1 MKRFISALLSLVMA
15 ISLLAYLPIQVEAA
29 EYISG
34 FPLPSGKVYNIN
46 CLAEYTVPYYDGS
59 TYRYEHWV
67 SLYHWKWGPLYGT
80 TEDRYAVADIGAAN
94 GTKIFSV
101 AEGRVWKT
109 GYDSE
114 SGNWVIIHHS
124 DGTYAYYGHMAAASK
139 YKAGDSVSAGTQLGN
154 VSAGHLHFEWSGHDP
169 GCEYLNKGLV
179 KLASA
184 AKEKPHVHGTQSVS
198 FEFYSNSSAGTTSDT
213 WLYPAFKVT
222 VPNYQNSK
230 ITTVGYYAYTASGD
244 EMFRFQETYK
254 SGVLKDGTSNK
265 HTYFGARTDGGASLD
280 ASSDVTDVSRVYYIE
295 NLKFTSGHTYKVKG
309 FVVFDG
315 KRYESSEYTMSTTGS
330 KQCTWDGGS
339 VTKQPTCT
347 ATGVKTY
354 TCRTCGVTKTESIAA
369 KGHTPGPAATCL
381 SAQTCTVCG
390 VQLASSTWHKFDSGT
405 ITKRPTCME
414 EGIRTY
420 TCIYCGHTET
430 EPVSRSNSHT
440 PGAEAT
446 CTSPQKCIDCGEQ
459 LAPPTG
465 HNFDN
470 GIIIK
475 EPTCLEDG
483 IKIFTCS
490 SCGTTRT
497 EPVYGRGHIRGEAAT
512 CTAPQTCTVCGTQ
525 LAPPLGHNYSGSYYY
540 SAHPH
545 EEYQKCTRCNAEKKT
560 GNTKKVDG
568 CSICYPIVTFTITYN
583 ANGGTGAP
591 SPQTKESGKALT
603 LSSVK
608 PTRQGYT
615 FLGWATSS
623 GASNVQYNAGSSF
636 TVDANTTLYAV
647 WRKDEVITS
656 DVNFELSSANAVP
669 GSTVELTLKVAGTTK
684 VDLLTVYNILYDK
697 SVLEFQGVSEYGD
710 LVKKCALPDNAFDD
724 SNMSFTMGYAD
735 STTASGTIAVL
746 KFKVKDNA
754 PEKDIIISYEAVAT
768 KDRLPV
774 ESSVKTSVV
783 SISKWLSGDFNE
795 DGKINMKD
803 AVYFIGWVGAPFL
816 PQFQINHSFNADFNK
831 DGKINMKDAVY
842 FIGWVGAPF
851 LPQFK
856 IDW

>member
-1 MKRFISALLSLVMA
+1 MA

-369 KGHTPGPAATCL
+369 KGHTPGAA
-381 SAQTCTVCG
+381 
-390 VQLASSTWHKFDSGT
+390 
-405 ITKRPTCME
+405 
-414 EGIRTY
+414 
-420 TCIYCGHTET
+420 
-430 EPVSRSNSHT
+430 
-440 PGAEAT
+440 AT
-446 CTSPQKCIDCGEQ
+446 CTSPQKCTD
-459 LAPPTG
+459 
-465 HNFDN
+465 
-470 GIIIK
+470 
-475 EPTCLEDG
+475 
-483 IKIFTCS
+483 
-490 SCGTTRT
+490 
-497 EPVYGRGHIRGEAAT
+497 
-512 CTAPQTCTVCGTQ
+512 CGTQ
-525 LAPPLGHNYSGSYYY
+525 LKAALGHNFSGSYYF
-540 SAHPH
+540 STHPH
-545 EEYQKCTRCNAEKKT
+545 EEYQKCTRCNAGKKT

-591 SPQTKESGKALT
+591 SPQTKESGKALK
-603 LSSVK
+603 LSSTE

-623 GASNVQYNAGSSF
+623 GASSAQYNAGSSF

-647 WRKDEVITS
+647 WRKDATPTDAQLVVGSVTGSKGKIVEIPVVI
-656 DVNFELSSANAVP
+656 NNNP
-669 GSTVELTLKVAGTTK
+669 GINV
-684 VDLLTVYNILYDK
+684 LTVTPVYDK
-697 SVLEFQGVSEYGD
+697 SAMKLVSLKCTDSRFTIVSGTNNIVFTSSQNITTDGTFFTMTFEIFDNAQDGIYDVSLTFRNAAGKINNNDAVERQLESVPGKVRVNSITYGD
-710 LVKKCALPDNAFDD
+710 VN
-724 SNMSFTMGYAD
+724 G
-735 STTASGTIAVL
+735 
-746 KFKVKDNA
+746 
-754 PEKDIIISYEAVAT
+754 
-768 KDRLPV
+768 
-774 ESSVKTSVV
+774 
-783 SISKWLSGDFNE
+783 
-795 DGKINMKD
+795 DGKIT
-803 AVYFIGWVGAPFL
+803 AVDLSLLCVYIANYDYDTNTSTVSVQAGADVNGDGNISAVDL
-816 PQFQINHSFNADFNK
+816 SMLCVYIANYDYDSNK
-831 DGKINMKDAVY
+831 STIVLGPKN
-842 FIGWVGAPF
+842 
-851 LPQFK
+851 
-856 IDW
+856 

>member
-101 AEGRVWKT
+101 AEGRVWET

-339 VTKQPTCT
+339 VTKQSTCT

-354 TCRTCGVTKTESIAA
+354 TCRTCGATKTESIAP
-369 KGHTPGPAATCL
+369 KP
-381 SAQTCTVCG
+381 
-390 VQLASSTWHKFDSGT
+390 
-405 ITKRPTCME
+405 
-414 EGIRTY
+414 
-420 TCIYCGHTET
+420 
-430 EPVSRSNSHT
+430 HT
-440 PGAEAT
+440 PGAAAT
-446 CTSPQKCIDCGEQ
+446 CTSPQK
-459 LAPPTG
+459 
-465 HNFDN
+465 
-470 GIIIK
+470 
-475 EPTCLEDG
+475 
-483 IKIFTCS
+483 
-490 SCGTTRT
+490 
-497 EPVYGRGHIRGEAAT
+497 
-512 CTAPQTCTVCGTQ
+512 CTVCGTQ
-525 LAPPLGHNYSGSYYY
+525 LAPALGHNYSGSYYY

-545 EEYQKCTRCNAEKKT
+545 EEYQKCTRCNSEKKT

-603 LSSVK
+603 LSSTE

-623 GASNVQYNAGSSF
+623 GASSAQYNAGSSF

-647 WRKDEVITS
+647 WRKDVVATGAKLTKVSASKGSRVVLEFVINTPIS
-656 DVNFELSSANAVP
+656 AKSMSLNSFSYNRNVLTLDRNNIEICVKDGIEKQDITTDGDVVILFSGTTKLSGTVIRIPFIISSSADNGDYTVSANA
-669 GSTVELTLKVAGTTK
+669 GYDNGKITELKVESAVVTVSDLIRGDVNGDKK
-684 VDLLTVYNILYDK
+684 VNSDDVTHLLWSLYLPSKYPVTNQSHDYNGSGNVDSDDVTYLLWHLY
-697 SVLEFQGVSEYGD
+697 
-710 LVKKCALPDNAFDD
+710 LP
-724 SNMSFTMGYAD
+724 
-735 STTASGTIAVL
+735 
-746 KFKVKDNA
+746 
-754 PEKDIIISYEAVAT
+754 
-768 KDRLPV
+768 
-774 ESSVKTSVV
+774 
-783 SISKWLSGDFNE
+783 SKYP
-795 DGKINMKD
+795 I
-803 AVYFIGWVGAPFL
+803 
-816 PQFQINHSFNADFNK
+816 
-831 DGKINMKDAVY
+831 
-842 FIGWVGAPF
+842 
-851 LPQFK
+851 
-856 IDW
+856 

>member
-1 MKRFISALLSLVMA
+1 MA

-354 TCRTCGVTKTESIAA
+354 TCRTCGATKTESIAA
-369 KGHTPGPAATCL
+369 KGHTPGAA
-381 SAQTCTVCG
+381 
-390 VQLASSTWHKFDSGT
+390 
-405 ITKRPTCME
+405 
-414 EGIRTY
+414 
-420 TCIYCGHTET
+420 
-430 EPVSRSNSHT
+430 
-440 PGAEAT
+440 AT
-446 CTSPQKCIDCGEQ
+446 CTSPQKCTD
-459 LAPPTG
+459 
-465 HNFDN
+465 
-470 GIIIK
+470 
-475 EPTCLEDG
+475 
-483 IKIFTCS
+483 
-490 SCGTTRT
+490 
-497 EPVYGRGHIRGEAAT
+497 
-512 CTAPQTCTVCGTQ
+512 CGTQ
-525 LAPPLGHNYSGSYYY
+525 LKAALGHNFSGSYYF
-540 SAHPH
+540 STHPH
-545 EEYQKCTRCNAEKKT
+545 EEYQKCTRCNAGKKT

-583 ANGGTGAP
+583 ANGGADAP

-603 LSSVK
+603 LSSTE

-623 GASNVQYNAGSSF
+623 GASSAQYNAGSSF

-647 WRKDEVITS
+647 WRKDATPTDAQLVVGSVTGSKGKIVEIPVVI
-656 DVNFELSSANAVP
+656 NNNP
-669 GSTVELTLKVAGTTK
+669 GINV
-684 VDLLTVYNILYDK
+684 LTVTPVYDK
-697 SVLEFQGVSEYGD
+697 SAMKLVSLKCTDSRFTIVSGTNNIVFTSSQNITTDGTFFTMTFEIFNNAQDGIYDVSLTFRNAAGKINNNDAVERQLESVPGKVRVNSITYGD
-710 LVKKCALPDNAFDD
+710 VN
-724 SNMSFTMGYAD
+724 G
-735 STTASGTIAVL
+735 
-746 KFKVKDNA
+746 
-754 PEKDIIISYEAVAT
+754 
-768 KDRLPV
+768 
-774 ESSVKTSVV
+774 
-783 SISKWLSGDFNE
+783 
-795 DGKINMKD
+795 DGKIT
-803 AVYFIGWVGAPFL
+803 AVDLSLLCVYIANYDYDTNTSTVSVQAGADVNGDGNISAVDL
-816 PQFQINHSFNADFNK
+816 SMLCVYIANYDYDSNK
-831 DGKINMKDAVY
+831 STIVLGPKN
-842 FIGWVGAPF
+842 
-851 LPQFK
+851 
-856 IDW
+856 